1 MFSCRSAWV
10 RGERTRKSFRV
21 SPFFS
26 SLVFIFFM
34 QQPRL
39 PSVVLYL
46 SANQRENLY
55 DKGRGGT
62 GGGGAKGVGRWGD
75 GGEWRGRRKTG
86 GEEGWRW
93 GKWRGG
99 GEPLQLANVMSI
111 YERSRTAGL
120 VQGPVSKENGFSSGM

>member
-21 SPFFS
+21 SPFFFFTS
-26 SLVFIFFM
+26 FYFFM

-62 GGGGAKGVGRWGD
+62 GGGGAKGVGR
-75 GGEWRGRRKTG
+75 
-86 GEEGWRW
+86 
-93 GKWRGG
+93 
-99 GEPLQLANVMSI
+99 
-111 YERSRTAGL
+111 
-120 VQGPVSKENGFSSGM
+120 